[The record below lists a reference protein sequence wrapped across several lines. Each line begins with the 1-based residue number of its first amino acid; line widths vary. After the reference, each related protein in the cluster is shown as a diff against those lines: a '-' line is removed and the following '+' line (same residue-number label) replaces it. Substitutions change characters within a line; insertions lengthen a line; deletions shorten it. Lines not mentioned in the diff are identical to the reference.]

1 MPFARYVLS
10 SVKLKCETGVEFQ
23 SLRIDKEDFMSFRT
37 YLLLISE
44 DDFVSLHECRF
55 SSAVEYVRLTLTQLR
70 VVLML
75 EFLSK
80 LN

>member
-10 SVKLKCETGVEFQ
+10 SVKLKCKTGVEFQ
-23 SLRIDKEDFMSFRT
+23 SLHIDKEDLISFRT
-37 YLLLISE
+37 YLLLIS

-75 EFLSK
+75 EFRSK